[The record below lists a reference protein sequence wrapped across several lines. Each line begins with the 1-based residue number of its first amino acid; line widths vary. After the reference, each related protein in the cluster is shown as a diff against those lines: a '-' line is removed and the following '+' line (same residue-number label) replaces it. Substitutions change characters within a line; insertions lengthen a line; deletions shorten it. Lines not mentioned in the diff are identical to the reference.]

1 MNPKFILVIANSLIT
16 TEMTISCELLSV
28 KYLIFRSNTH
38 YFTLAPFPA
47 PNNTK
52 LKDIHQ
58 EIESTWRNIANFLSG
73 SAILVSLMSKLR
85 IQQTWFSTS
94 SLEPVVSMF
103 LQKCFIPE
111 IFAFNFPVAR
121 YKEFFFF
128 HKM

>member
-28 KYLIFRSNTH
+28 KYLIFCSNTH
-38 YFTLAPFPA
+38 YFTLAPFLA

-85 IQQTWFSTS
+85 IQQTWFSTT
-94 SLEPVVSMF
+94 SLEPVFKYVFAEMF
-103 LQKCFIPE
+103 YTRDFCFQLSRGQ
-111 IFAFNFPVAR
+111 V
-121 YKEFFFF
+121 
-128 HKM
+128 